1 MVVPGWYEV
10 RVTANG
16 QTESERFEVK
26 LDPRLEDITKKDIQ
40 EQFDLLI
47 KIREKVS
54 EANEAV
60 IKIREYKE
68 SKGEDIDPRVLEKLN
83 AVEEGIYQVRNESSQ
98 DPLNFPI
105 RLNNKIA
112 SLGLIVDSG
121 EARPTDGAYLV
132 FDELTEELAVL
143 INEMESILLNAERE
157 AKMRN

>member
-1 MVVPGWYEV
+1 MAGRNY
-10 RVTANG
+10 
-16 QTESERFEVK
+16 S
-26 LDPRLEDITKKDIQ
+26 LDIEPE
-40 EQFDLLI
+40 
-47 KIREKVS
+47 
-54 EANEAV
+54 
-60 IKIREYKE
+60 
-68 SKGEDIDPRVLEKLN
+68 VLEKLN

-121 EARPTDGAYLV
+121 EAKPTDGAYLV

-157 AKMRN
+157 AKVRN

>member
-10 RVTANG
+10 RITANG

-26 LDPRLEDITKKDIQ
+26 LDPRLEDVTREDIQ
-40 EQFDLLI
+40 EQFDLLV

-68 SKGEDIDPRVLEKLN
+68 SKGENIDPEVLEKLN
-83 AVEEGIYQVRNESSQ
+83 AVEESIYQVRNESSQ

-132 FDELTEELAVL
+132 FDELSEELAVL

-157 AKMRN
+157 AKVRN